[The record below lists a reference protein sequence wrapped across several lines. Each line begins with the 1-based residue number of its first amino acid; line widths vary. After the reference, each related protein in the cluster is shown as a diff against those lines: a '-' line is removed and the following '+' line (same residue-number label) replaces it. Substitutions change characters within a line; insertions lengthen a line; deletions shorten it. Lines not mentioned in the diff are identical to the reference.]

1 VLNRGPSP
9 DTLQGRI
16 TWPKDG
22 DLWVYDLSAKQDKK
36 ITNLPRGAA
45 VTGASWSPDGQRVVF
60 SQFGRRPNERASGAD
75 LYVASADGSDAHLFA
90 ERDAANTVLDT
101 PYWAPSGRVYYTL
114 RRVQNGRESQTIVRQ
129 TEGGEP
135 ETLVENAYSPT
146 VTPDES
152 TLVYLRTTR
161 AGQSLMK
168 KSIGQPDDGCE
179 LLSDQVFQYLSQ
191 PRISPDGKKVALGG
205 SGDANPGPSSCGAN
219 NGDKPAAA
227 GPRLAPLAAQDSF
240 SARQQGVDGL
250 DARSAGSP
258 GAGSQAGSAAGDQ
271 ATRAAG
277 LQPPRA
283 ESDPAA
289 AAEDQA
295 TRGMLAALMPLLD
308 LAEWLNVLPAT
319 AEAHGLPADVYT
331 LGLDGG
337 GLQRVADIKDDDP
350 TVAWSP
356 DGSRLAIFGVAALY
370 VVDSKGGPT
379 QKVVEQ
385 GGYGGLDWTR

>member
-1 VLNRGPSP
+1 
-9 DTLQGRI
+9 
-16 TWPKDG
+16 
-22 DLWVYDLSAKQDKK
+22 
-36 ITNLPRGAA
+36 
-45 VTGASWSPDGQRVVF
+45 VVF
-60 SQFGRRPNERASGAD
+60 SQFGRRPNERSSGAD
-75 LYVASADGSDAHLFA
+75 LYVANADGSDAHLFA

-101 PYWAPSGRVYYTL
+101 PYWAPSGRVYYTI

-129 TEGGEP
+129 PEGGEP

-161 AGQSLMK
+161 AGQSMMK
-168 KSIGQPDDGCE
+168 KAIGQSDDGCE

-205 SGDANPGPSSCGAN
+205 SGEANPGPSSCGAN

-227 GPRLAPLAAQDSF
+227 SGGPLGQFF
-240 SARQQGVDGL
+240 SA
-250 DARSAGSP
+250 
-258 GAGSQAGSAAGDQ
+258 
-271 ATRAAG
+271 
-277 LQPPRA
+277 
-283 ESDPAA
+283 
-289 AAEDQA
+289 
-295 TRGMLAALMPLLD
+295 M
-308 LAEWLNVLPAT
+308 
-319 AEAHGLPADVYT
+319 AHGLPADVYT

-337 GLQRVADIKDDDP
+337 GLTRIADIKDDDP

-356 DGSRLAIFGVAALY
+356 DGTRLAIFGVAALY

-379 QKVVEQ
+379 QKLVEQ

>member
-1 VLNRGPSP
+1 MVLLGCQVLNRGPSP

-60 SQFGRRPNERASGAD
+60 SQFGRRPNERSSGAD
-75 LYVASADGSDAHLFA
+75 LYVANADGSDAHLFA

-101 PYWAPSGRVYYTL
+101 PYWAASGRVYYTL

-161 AGQSLMK
+161 AGQALMK
-168 KSIGQPDDGCE
+168 KSIGQSDDGCE

-191 PRISPDGKKVALGG
+191 PRVSPDGKKVALAG
-205 SGDANPGPSSCGAN
+205 SGDANPGPSTCGAN
-219 NGDKPAAA
+219 NGDKPSASGARLAAEDSSSAPQRA
-227 GPRLAPLAAQDSF
+227 GVLAALAPL
-240 SARQQGVDGL
+240 L
-250 DARSAGSP
+250 DV
-258 GAGSQAGSAAGDQ
+258 
-271 ATRAAG
+271 
-277 LQPPRA
+277 
-283 ESDPAA
+283 
-289 AAEDQA
+289 
-295 TRGMLAALMPLLD
+295 
-308 LAEWLNVLPAT
+308 AEWLDVVPAT

-337 GLQRVADIKDDDP
+337 GLQRIADIKDDDP

-379 QKVVEQ
+379 QKLVEQ

>member
-1 VLNRGPSP
+1 VVVRRAAVLLVASSLLLGCQVLNRGPSP
-9 DTLQGRI
+9 DSLQGRI
-16 TWPKDG
+16 AWPKDG

-45 VTGASWSPDGQRVVF
+45 VTGAAWSPDGQRVVF

-75 LYVASADGSDAHLFA
+75 LYVANADGSDAHLFA

-101 PYWAPSGRVYYTL
+101 PYWAPSGRVYYTA
-114 RRVQNGRESQTIVRQ
+114 RRVQNGRESQAIVRQ

-152 TLVYLRTTR
+152 VLVYLRTTR

-168 KSIGQPDDGCE
+168 KAIGQPDDGCE

-191 PRISPDGKKVALGG
+191 PRVSPDGKKVALGG
-205 SGDANPGPSSCGAN
+205 SGEANPGPSSCGAN
-219 NGDKPAAA
+219 NGDKPAASA
-227 GPRLAPLAAQDSF
+227 VPPQLGVVNLAAWF
-240 SARQQGVDGL
+240 DGGL
-250 DARSAGSP
+250 L
-258 GAGSQAGSAAGDQ
+258 
-271 ATRAAG
+271 AT
-277 LQPPRA
+277 
-283 ESDPAA
+283 
-289 AAEDQA
+289 
-295 TRGMLAALMPLLD
+295 
-308 LAEWLNVLPAT
+308 T

-337 GLQRVADIKDDDP
+337 GLQRIADIKDDDP

-379 QKVVEQ
+379 QKLVDQ